1 MEKDRIVISNDAG
14 LWLDYKYNP
23 IKFISEVLGV
33 TDIYDWQKEALLLYA
48 NYGCKLAIRS
58 GHGVGKTAFLSWLAI
73 HHLLTHFPSKVP
85 CTAPSSHQLF
95 DLLWAEISKW
105 TRAIP
110 TPIKSLLDIKSDRI
124 ELMGYEREC
133 FIVARTARKETPEA
147 FQGFHGDNLL
157 FIVDESSGVDDIIF
171 EVAEGA
177 LTSPGAK
184 IVETGNPTRASGHF
198 ADVFKKDSSYRR
210 ITVSSENVP
219 GVSKKWLSEMEN
231 KYGRDSNRYR
241 FRVLGL
247 PPTSDT
253 DSFID
258 GELVELATNKKISPQ
273 IYCPI
278 WGLDPA
284 RFGHCKSALAK
295 RQGNLLSENIKFW
308 NNKDSKEL
316 AQLVIEEY
324 VITDDNYK
332 PSEICVDVIGI
343 GSGVYDRLCEFVKD
357 MGLSVLITPV
367 NTGTSSLMDEHLHLN
382 YKVDLWTQCRDW
394 FVKRNTSVPDQVD
407 FKEQLCSVGYK
418 YTTNGK
424 LRMQSKEELMNEG
437 IDSPDLADAFVL
449 TFAGTEEVNE
459 DLRYN
464 KEYGHVKMPDIWEMR
479 RKLREKK
486 SRNVSWMAN

>member
-1 MEKDRIVISNDAG
+1 MEKNRIVVSDDVG
-14 LWLDYKYNP
+14 LWVEYRLNP
-23 IKFISEVLGV
+23 IKFVSEVLKV
-33 TDIYDWQKEALLLYA
+33 TNIYEWQRKALLIYA
-48 NYGCKLAIRS
+48 SYECKLAIRS
-58 GHGVGKTAFLSWLAI
+58 GHGIGKTAFLSWLAI
-73 HHLLTHFPSKVP
+73 HHLLTYFPSKVP

-105 TRAIP
+105 TRKISE
-110 TPIKSLLDIKSDRI
+110 PIKTLLIIKSDRI
-124 ELMGYEREC
+124 ELLGYEREC
-133 FIVARTARKETPEA
+133 FIVARTARKEQPEA

-184 IVETGNPTRASGHF
+184 IIETGNPTRASGHF
-198 ADVFKKDSSYRR
+198 ADVFKRNLNYQRM
-210 ITVSSENVP
+210 TVSSEDVP
-219 GVSKKWLSEMEN
+219 GVSQKWLSEMEN
-231 KYGRDSNRYR
+231 KYGKDSNRYR

-247 PPTSDT
+247 PPTSDA

-258 GELVELATNKKISPQ
+258 GELVELAINKKISSQ
-273 IYCPI
+273 IYHPI

-284 RFGHCKSALAK
+284 RFGNCKSALAK
-295 RQGNLLSENIKFW
+295 RQGNLLLEKIKFW

-324 VITDDNYK
+324 VNTDDNYK
-332 PSEICVDVIGI
+332 PSEICVDVVGI

-357 MGLSVLITPV
+357 MALNILITPV
-367 NTGTSSLMDEHLHLN
+367 NTGLSSIMDEHLHLN
-382 YKVDLWTQCRDW
+382 YKADLWTQARDW
-394 FVKRNTSVPDQVD
+394 FVKRNVSIPDQVD

-418 YTTNGK
+418 YINGK

-449 TFAGTEEVNE
+449 TFAGTEEINE
-459 DLRYN
+459 DLRYS
-464 KEYGHVKMPDIWEMR
+464 KEYGHVKMPDIWEMK

-486 SRNVSWMAN
+486 NSHSSWMAN